1 MYIWGQ
7 ILTLGKQTAT
17 TKDLFTFPKFL
28 PFLGIN
34 ITLINFVELHFQ
46 KLRLQTPE
54 DEIQQ
59 PNYTQPESGS
69 KRQEFLKDM
78 NNI

>member
-1 MYIWGQ
+1 M
-7 ILTLGKQTAT
+7 TLGKQTAT
-17 TKDLFTFPKFL
+17 TKELFTFPKIL
-28 PFLGIN
+28 PFLSIN

-46 KLRLQTPE
+46 KVRLGAPE

-59 PNYTQPESGS
+59 PNYTQPGS

-78 NNI
+78 GNIWRAG